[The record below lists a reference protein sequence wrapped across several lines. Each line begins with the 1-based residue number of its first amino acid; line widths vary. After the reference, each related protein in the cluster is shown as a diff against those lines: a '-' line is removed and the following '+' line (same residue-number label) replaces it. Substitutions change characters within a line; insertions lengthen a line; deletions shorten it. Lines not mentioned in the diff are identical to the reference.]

1 MTNFQANFRLTP
13 WLMAAV
19 VSATL
24 VACGGGGQDTI
35 LGTGDIA
42 NVLVAPPTVTVVSPL
57 RGALNVAPNTTLITA
72 AFSEPMDA
80 TTINNNSFT
89 LVCPQTL
96 AASGG
101 TVTYLAATKVATLS
115 VPATLL
121 PGTCT
126 ATVTS
131 AVKDSTGVNMV
142 SNYPWQ
148 FTVGDASAS
157 DTTPPTVAP
166 VTPTIDAIYVP
177 TNTVVK
183 ALFNE
188 AMNPLTINTDSFTL
202 SSVQGGLVEGV
213 EGKVT
218 LGPLNKNATFTPNAN
233 LTVDTVYTATITMAS
248 TDLAGNALV
257 EDVTWNFTTADV
269 DTVTT
274 GIDLDTAAPFGT
286 FGGTAGMTNM
296 GTLTVING
304 DIGTIA
310 TATDSITG
318 FHDASN
324 IYTEVVL
331 ANVGNVTGKIYTCT
345 NSTTGTNSAGPSAP
359 DCAVATQARLDAQTA
374 YLALAGMPVVGTSP
388 APGANL
394 ASVTLLPGTY
404 KAPSGSFLIEGGDLT
419 LDAQGDANATW
430 VFQMASTLTVGGPGA
445 AAPQSIIL
453 AGEAQAKNVFW
464 QVGSAATINAA
475 GGGTMVGTIIA
486 QDGVTFSTDGNNAP
500 ELIVTLN
507 GRALSLGASVT
518 MVNTVIN
525 VPAQ

>member
-1 MTNFQANFRLTP
+1 MKNIEANFRLTP
-13 WLMAAV
+13 WVMATALSV
-19 VSATL
+19 TL
-24 VACGGGGQDTI
+24 AACGGGGQDTI

-80 TTINNNSFT
+80 TTINNSSFT

-101 TVTYLAATKVATLS
+101 TVTYLPATKVATLS

-121 PGTCT
+121 AGTCT

-148 FTVGDASAS
+148 FTVGDTNDNTA
-157 DTTPPTVAP
+157 PTVAP
-166 VTPTIDAIYVP
+166 VTPANNATNVP
-177 TNTVVK
+177 TNTLVK

-188 AMNPLTINTDSFTL
+188 GMNPLTINTDSFTL
-202 SSVQGGLVEGV
+202 SSDGGPVSGT
-213 EGKVT
+213 VT

-233 LTVDTVYTATITMAS
+233 LAVGTLYTAKITTAS
-248 TDLAGNALV
+248 KDLAGNPMAS
-257 EDVTWNFTTADV
+257 EVTWNFTTADV
-269 DTVTT
+269 DTVGT

-296 GTLTVING
+296 GIQTVVNG

-310 TATDSITG
+310 TGTSMVTG
-318 FHDASN
+318 FHDAFNSYTETPSN
-324 IYTEVVL
+324 IGL
-331 ANVGNVTGKIYTCT
+331 VTRQIYTCT
-345 NSTTGTNSAGPSAP
+345 NSSLGTNVAGPSAP
-359 DCAVATQARLDAQTA
+359 DCAVATQARLDAETA
-374 YLALAGMPVVGTSP
+374 YLALKGMPAGSD
-388 APGANL
+388 PGAGNL
-394 ASVTLLPGTY
+394 ANLTLSPGTY
-404 KAPSGSFLIEGGDLT
+404 TSESGSFMIQGGDLT
-419 LDAQGDANATW
+419 LSGDANATW
-430 VFQMASTLTVGGPGA
+430 VFQMATTLTVGGPGA

-453 AGEAQAKNVFW
+453 AGGALAKNVFW